1 MRLREAHITKIRKM
15 AVIKINAP
23 KKSAPRN
30 RAQNYGSD
38 SIVTVESAKVYPPV
52 GPNILLKHS
61 SGPSRHF
68 WGGTTE
74 IWRETSGSFVTSCD
88 II

>member
-1 MRLREAHITKIRKM
+1 MTCTLMSNH
-15 AVIKINAP
+15 
-23 KKSAPRN
+23 
-30 RAQNYGSD
+30 
-38 SIVTVESAKVYPPV
+38 IVTVESAEVYPP
-52 GPNILLKHS
+52 GGTNILLKLS